1 MIVLGQI
8 KAVILTGLVMGIED
22 RVIKEIKKFEG
33 VKDGFMVYGEYD
45 GVFIVEVPS
54 QEKLNALISRIR
66 RTEGVTRTITLVAI

>member
-1 MIVLGQI
+1 MNQI
-8 KAVILTGLVMGIED
+8 KAVILTGLVLGIED
-22 RVIKEIKKFEG
+22 RVIREIKKFEG

>member
-1 MIVLGQI
+1 MVLDQI
-8 KAVILTGLVMGIED
+8 KAVILTGLVLGIED
-22 RVIKEIKKFEG
+22 RVIREIKKFEG

-54 QEKLNALISRIR
+54 QEKLNSLISRIR

>member
-1 MIVLGQI
+1 MVLGQI
-8 KAVILTGLVMGIED
+8 KAVILAGLVLGIED
-22 RVIKEIKKFEG
+22 RVIREIKKFEG

>member
-1 MIVLGQI
+1 MIILGQI
-8 KAVILTGLVMGIED
+8 KAVILTGLVLGSEE

-45 GVFIVEVPS
+45 GVFLVEVPS

>member
-1 MIVLGQI
+1 MVLNQI
-8 KAVILTGLVMGIED
+8 KAVILTGLVLGIED
-22 RVIKEIKKFEG
+22 RVIREIKKFEG

-54 QEKLNALISRIR
+54 QEKLNSLISRIR

>member
-1 MIVLGQI
+1 MGQI
-8 KAVILTGLVMGIED
+8 KAVILAGLVLGIED
-22 RVIKEIKKFEG
+22 RVIREIKKFEG

-66 RTEGVTRTITLVAI
+66 RTEGVARTITLVAI

>member
-1 MIVLGQI
+1 MTLGQI

-22 RVIKEIKKFEG
+22 RVIREIKKYEG
-33 VKDGFMVYGEYD
+33 IKDGFMVYGEYD

>member
-1 MIVLGQI
+1 VRALDQI
-8 KAVILTGLVMGIED
+8 KAVILTGLVLGIEE
-22 RVIKEIKKFEG
+22 RVIREIKKFEG

-45 GVFIVEVPS
+45 GVFMVEVPS

>member
-1 MIVLGQI
+1 MGQI
-8 KAVILTGLVMGIED
+8 KAVILAGLVLGIED
-22 RVIKEIKKFEG
+22 RVIREIKKFEG

>member
-1 MIVLGQI
+1 MVLDQI
-8 KAVILTGLVMGIED
+8 KAVILTGLVLGIED
-22 RVIKEIKKFEG
+22 RVIREIKKFEG

-45 GVFIVEVPS
+45 GVFMVEVPS

>member
-1 MIVLGQI
+1 MVLNQI
-8 KAVILTGLVMGIED
+8 KAVILTGLVLGIED
-22 RVIKEIKKFEG
+22 RVIREIKKFEG

>member
-1 MIVLGQI
+1 MVLGQI
-8 KAVILTGLVMGIED
+8 KAIILTGLVLGAEE
-22 RVIKEIKKFEG
+22 RTVKEIKKFEG
-33 VKDGFMVYGEYD
+33 VKDGFMAYGEYD

>member
-1 MIVLGQI
+1 MVLDQI
-8 KAVILTGLVMGIED
+8 KAVILAGLVLGIED
-22 RVIKEIKKFEG
+22 RVIREIKKFEG

-66 RTEGVTRTITLVAI
+66 RTEGVARTITLVAI

>member
-1 MIVLGQI
+1 MAQI

-22 RVIKEIKKFEG
+22 RVIREIKKYEG
-33 VKDGFMVYGEYD
+33 IKDGFMVYGEYD

-54 QEKLNALISRIR
+54 QERLNALISRIR

>member
-1 MIVLGQI
+1 MGQI

>member
-1 MIVLGQI
+1 VVLAQI

-22 RVIKEIKKFEG
+22 RVIREIKKYEG
-33 VKDGFMVYGEYD
+33 IKDGFMVYGEYD

>member
-1 MIVLGQI
+1 MDQI
-8 KAVILTGLVMGIED
+8 KAVILTGLVLGIED
-22 RVIKEIKKFEG
+22 RVIREIKKFEG

-54 QEKLNALISRIR
+54 QEKLNSLISRIR

>member
-1 MIVLGQI
+1 MGQI
-8 KAVILTGLVMGIED
+8 KAVILTGLVLGSEE

-45 GVFIVEVPS
+45 GVFFVEVPS

>member
-1 MIVLGQI
+1 MGQI
-8 KAVILTGLVMGIED
+8 KAVILTGLVLGSEE

-45 GVFIVEVPS
+45 GVFLVEVPS

>member
-1 MIVLGQI
+1 MVLAQI

-22 RVIKEIKKFEG
+22 RVIREIKKYEG
-33 VKDGFMVYGEYD
+33 IKDGFMVYGEYD

>member
-1 MIVLGQI
+1 MAVLGQI
-8 KAVILTGLVMGIED
+8 KAVILIGLVLGIED
-22 RVIKEIKKFEG
+22 RVIREIKKFEG